1 MKNYPQK
8 AEFSIEIFC
17 KGSNFLTKEINY
29 KLFYSGLVEFLAWSW
44 KRFEEKNW
52 KISFTSLFW
61 IGNVISGARL
71 HG

>member
-1 MKNYPQK
+1 MASWNVKNYPQK

-17 KGSNFLTKEINY
+17 KGSNFLLTKEINY
-29 KLFYSGLVEFLAWSW
+29 TLFYSGLVEFLAWSW

-61 IGNVISGARL
+61 IGNVIK
-71 HG
+71 